1 LPPTASDPA
10 RRRGQTAAAMPTE
23 LLPKHDSS
31 RIASSFGFFF
41 FPARLA
47 AALLL
52 LLQ

>member
-10 RRRGQTAAAMPTE
+10 RRRSQTAAAMPTE

-41 FPARLA
+41 PARLA